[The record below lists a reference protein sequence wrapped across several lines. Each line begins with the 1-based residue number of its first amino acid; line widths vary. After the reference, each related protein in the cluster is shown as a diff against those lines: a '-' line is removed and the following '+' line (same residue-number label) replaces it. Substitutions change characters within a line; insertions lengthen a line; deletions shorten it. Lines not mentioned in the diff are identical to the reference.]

1 MIIQA
6 KELKE
11 KAVALLVKLGETTE
25 NAEIAAD
32 IMVWADLRGM
42 ATHGTYL
49 LELIFKRAQVKMI
62 QLPTQTSTVKSNNGT
77 GIIDGGNGLGQIAA
91 FQAMKTSIEKAKKTG
106 VAITLVRNTNNIG
119 SLGYYSLMAA
129 KEGMIGIA
137 MTNAAPAL
145 APWGGTEAFMGTNPF
160 TVGIPTFDSNLVIA
174 DMSSSVV
181 ARGKIRAASRKKTT
195 IPLGW
200 ALNADGEPT
209 TDPEQALKGTLLPMG
224 GPKGSALALIVDIC
238 AGLLS
243 GSQYGPGVKTFHQL
257 VGTTGTGAFTMAIKV
272 AEFME
277 ESRFQQLITQH
288 LAEFKN
294 VKKAKNVDEIFLPG
308 EIEARKEQEALKNGV
323 DVAPQQLDYLQEM
336 LQELL

>member
-6 KELKE
+6 NELQK
-11 KAVALLVKLGETTE
+11 KAAVLLVKLGETEE
-25 NAEIAAD
+25 NTAIATK
-32 IMVWADLRGM
+32 IMIWADMRGVV
-42 ATHGTYL
+42 THGTYL
-49 LELIFKRAQVKMI
+49 LEPIFRRAQAKMI
-62 QLPTQTSTVKSNNGT
+62 QIPTRTTIVKNNNGT
-77 GIIDGGNGLGQIAA
+77 GIIDGGNGLGQVAA
-91 FQAMKTSIEKAKKTG
+91 FQAMRASIEKAKKTG
-106 VAITLVRNTNNIG
+106 IAITLVRNTNNIG

-145 APWGGTEAFMGTNPF
+145 APWGGTEAFLGTNPF
-160 TVGIPTFDSNLVIA
+160 TVGIPTFDSCPVIV

-181 ARGKIRAASRKKTT
+181 ARGKIRAASRKKTK

-200 ALNADGEPT
+200 ALNENGEPT
-209 TDPEQALKGTLLPMG
+209 TDPDQALKGTLLPIG
-224 GPKGSALALIVDIC
+224 GPKGSALALIVDVC

-257 VGTTGTGAFTMAIKV
+257 VGTTGAGAFTMAVKV

-277 ESRFQQLITQH
+277 ESRFQQLIKQH
-288 LAEFKN
+288 LAAFKN
-294 VKKAKNVDEIFLPG
+294 VKKAKDVAEIFLPG

-323 DVAPQQLDYLQEM
+323 NVAPQQWNNLQKM
-336 LQELL
+336 LQKLS